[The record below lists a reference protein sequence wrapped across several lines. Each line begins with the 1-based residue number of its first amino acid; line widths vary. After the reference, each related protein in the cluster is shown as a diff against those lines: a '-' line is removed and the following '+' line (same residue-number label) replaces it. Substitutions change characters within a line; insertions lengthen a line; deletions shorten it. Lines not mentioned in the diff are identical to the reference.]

1 MTLNMIRT
9 QITVTPVAPPPL
21 VERFKHI
28 VGNLDPVWW
37 VLLVAAIAA
46 AALGLA
52 AKSQDLRFGDT
63 RLSAAVLG
71 TAAVLLGGLSVFLLI
86 WGV

>member
-1 MTLNMIRT
+1 MIRSET
-9 QITVTPVAPPPL
+9 RAQIPNPTPETPPGVKELVGSLDSAWWFLLIVA
-21 VERFKHI
+21 
-28 VGNLDPVWW
+28 
-37 VLLVAAIAA
+37 LLA
-46 AALGLA
+46 AALGAA
-52 AKSQDLRFGDT
+52 AKSHDLSIGQT